1 MEFSISGISEA
12 LAARRGQ
19 TEYSKKRR
27 ADMAWAAKDKL
38 DQKKSLRTSLGRSTS
53 KDEDAAELEKD
64 YEK

>member
-1 MEFSISGISEA
+1 MAFSISGISEA
-12 LAARRGQ
+12 LAARRGG

-27 ADMAWAAKDKL
+27 KDIAWAAKDKL
-38 DQKKSLRTSLGRSTS
+38 DQKKSLRKSLGRVGS